1 MEQVIGS
8 IVNEFGFR
16 IDNRSWRQ
24 LDKFQKRISQ
34 LKKQMKGLGGISV
47 GNITGASGANVAGS
61 RGKGSSRDGAK
72 KRQTA
77 KRNQMLF
84 PDADSAQS
92 KELSK
97 LREHYSKIEAAQ
109 KSHNSKMRNEN
120 SKKFSSHVK
129 NMTRGSGAGSAKDS
143 LLAEQLRQEQI
154 ASSVRNKAHGQANAF
169 SGKAD
174 VKQQRETF
182 ELGRLGL
189 SPDKYK
195 QAKSAVDG
203 LTNSFKNGKITLQ
216 EYNSKLAQTRKQYT
230 DMSRRQKTLTGGM
243 RDLRSMLVQITATMT
258 AFAAGQAIMRTGQD
272 FERMGVSMLAASDNA
287 DQAASNLKYV
297 RKEANRLGLD
307 LVSAN
312 RGFVQLAANINKDFG
327 NKNLRELFSGVS
339 ELATTL
345 QLPAEDV
352 QGTFRAISQMFGK
365 NKIMA
370 EEARQQLGERLPKA
384 MKLLAEAAHRAGET
398 TDNQVSSLEALMQ
411 RGKALPDKIL
421 PAFSKVAKEFARNNG
436 ALEKSLKTNRI
447 ALNRLTTE
455 FKDFQNI
462 LFKSGF
468 GEGLTALFNNIAVSL
483 KDLNPAAKVFGK
495 IFSGAIKAV
504 SAAVRIGASILGG
517 FFTIAEKLFGTAFG
531 EWFGAAGATALGV
544 VMITKLATAFRTMA
558 GGIAL
563 ANAGLLI
570 MMRRL
575 FLILAPALALEDI
588 LGANTGKRSL
598 IGGDPISQEALSKG
612 RKEIYGFDM
621 KSYSGYLMSKFQGDN
636 NRSGNK
642 VQVDVNLKSDML
654 EAEVNTHIDKK
665 NQESINQ
672 QLLSVGE

>member
-1 MEQVIGS
+1 
-8 IVNEFGFR
+8 
-16 IDNRSWRQ
+16 
-24 LDKFQKRISQ
+24 
-34 LKKQMKGLGGISV
+34 
-47 GNITGASGANVAGS
+47 
-61 RGKGSSRDGAK
+61 
-72 KRQTA
+72 
-77 KRNQMLF
+77 MLF
-84 PDADSAQS
+84 PDAEAAQS

-97 LREHYSKIEAAQ
+97 LRAHYEKIEKEQKRRNSKIKTENNKQ
-109 KSHNSKMRNEN
+109 FGSHIKGMAS
-120 SKKFSSHVK
+120 
-129 NMTRGSGAGSAKDS
+129 GSGAGSAKNS
-143 LLAEQLRQEQI
+143 LLAEQLRQEQA
-154 ASSVRNKAHGQANAF
+154 ASTARNKAHGQASSFAN
-169 SGKAD
+169 KAG

-189 SPDKYK
+189 NPETYK
-195 QAKSAVDG
+195 QAKNTVDR
-203 LTNSFKNGKITLQ
+203 LTRSFKNGKITLQ

-230 DMSRRQKTLTGGM
+230 DMSRKQKTLTGGM
-243 RDLRSMLVQITATMT
+243 KDLRSMLVQITATMT
-258 AFAAGQAIMRTGQD
+258 AFAAGQAIMKTGQD

-287 DQAASNLKYV
+287 AQAQSNLKYV

-398 TDNQVSSLEALMQ
+398 TTNQVSALEELMK

-455 FKDFQNI
+455 FKDLQNI
-462 LFKSGF
+462 FFKSGF
-468 GEGLTALFNNIAVSL
+468 GEGLTALFNNLALSL

-495 IFSGAIKAV
+495 IFSGAIKAI
-504 SAAVRIGASILGG
+504 SFAIRTGASILGG
-517 FFTIAEKLFGTAFG
+517 FFT
-531 EWFGAAGATALGV
+531 
-544 VMITKLATAFRTMA
+544 
-558 GGIAL
+558 
-563 ANAGLLI
+563 
-570 MMRRL
+570 
-575 FLILAPALALEDI
+575 
-588 LGANTGKRSL
+588 S
-598 IGGDPISQEALSKG
+598 S
-612 RKEIYGFDM
+612 
-621 KSYSGYLMSKFQGDN
+621 
-636 NRSGNK
+636 
-642 VQVDVNLKSDML
+642 
-654 EAEVNTHIDKK
+654 
-665 NQESINQ
+665 
-672 QLLSVGE
+672 

>member
-34 LKKQMKGLGGISV
+34 LKKQMKGLGGISI
-47 GNITGASGANVAGS
+47 GNVTGASGATVAGS
-61 RGKGSSRDGAK
+61 RGRGGGARQVGSMDKAH
-72 KRQTA
+72 
-77 KRNQMLF
+77 
-84 PDADSAQS
+84 AQ
-92 KELSK
+92 
-97 LREHYSKIEAAQ
+97 A
-109 KSHNSKMRNEN
+109 NS
-120 SKKFSSHVK
+120 F
-129 NMTRGSGAGSAKDS
+129 A
-143 LLAEQLRQEQI
+143 
-154 ASSVRNKAHGQANAF
+154 NKAG
-169 SGKAD
+169 

-189 SPDKYK
+189 NPETYK
-195 QAKSAVDG
+195 QAENTVDR
-203 LTNSFKNGKITLQ
+203 LTRSFKNGKITLQ

-230 DMSRRQKTLTGGM
+230 DMSRKQKTLTGGM
-243 RDLRSMLVQITATMT
+243 KDLRSMLVQITATMT

-287 DQAASNLKYV
+287 AQAQSNLKYV

-398 TDNQVSSLEALMQ
+398 TTNQVSALEELMK

-455 FKDFQNI
+455 FKDLQNI
-462 LFKSGF
+462 FFKSGF
-468 GEGLTALFNNIAVSL
+468 GEGLTALFNNLALSL

-495 IFSGAIKAV
+495 IFSGAIKAI
-504 SAAVRIGASILGG
+504 SFAIRTGASILGG
-517 FFTIAEKLFGTAFG
+517 FFTLAEKLFGTAFG

-544 VMITKLATAFRTMA
+544 LVIGKLATAFKGMA
-558 GGIAL
+558 ASIAL
-563 ANAGLLI
+563 TNAGLLV

-575 FLILAPALALEDI
+575 ALILAPALALEDI
-588 LGANTGKRSL
+588 LAANTGKKSL

-612 RKEIYGFDM
+612 RKEIYGFDK
-621 KSYSGYLMSKFQGDN
+621 KSYVDYIMSKFQG
-636 NRSGNK
+636 SGSNGGNT

-654 EAEVNTHIDKK
+654 EAEVSNHIDKK